1 MTNISTLSKKRIR
14 HAKGPFAMTVVYSFT
29 GASIL
34 ASIIFSLLL
43 FLSIDN
49 GFWMQFLFGSLA
61 VVFELGKFFAWY
73 EFGERLA
80 RRNISAAF
88 SAFIFYSVLAI
99 ISIGGSIGGINSA
112 TNTAQSHLD
121 VQNNKKAAFDFQ
133 IAAIDKQIAL
143 NNVAAEKYIELN
155 RIVTGVARIQKE
167 NTQLREQQLALAIE
181 RDKQPVASQGSVLG
195 LIGSVA
201 TALNIENKTAQLS
214 LVIFLSVLLDLFA
227 AFFVGLIGEELRFS
241 RTLKLQQAEQEKAS
255 LSEQTNLALYNKQHE
270 QQVAAISRSEDL
282 LQQAISLLSN
292 GTVRCSKKALSDKL
306 ALNTEDTDHLF
317 TTLLVQGFIRQK
329 ANRHF
334 VWEGQTLP
342 NMNKK
347 KSAEIKATA
356 LDVEQ
361 AA

>member
-1 MTNISTLSKKRIR
+1 MTSLTTLPKKRIR

-43 FLSIDN
+43 FLSIDD
-49 GFWMQFLFGSLA
+49 GLWMQVLFGSLA
-61 VVFELGKFFAWY
+61 VIFELGKFFAWY

-88 SAFIFYSVLAI
+88 SAFIFYSILAI

-143 NNVAAEKYIELN
+143 NNIAAEKYIELN

-167 NTQLREQQLALAIE
+167 NTELRQQQLALAIE
-181 RDKQPVASQGSVLG
+181 RDKQPVATQGSVLG

-201 TALNIENKTAQLS
+201 TALNIETKTAQLS

-227 AFFVGLIGEELRFS
+227 AFFVGLIGEELRFT
-241 RTLKLQQAEQEKAS
+241 RTLKLQQVEQDKSLPSEPDLLDNNSSATAS
-255 LSEQTNLALYNKQHE
+255 TL
-270 QQVAAISRSEDL
+270 SRSEVL
-282 LQQAISLLSN
+282 LEQAIPLLSS
-292 GTVRCSKKALSDKL
+292 GSVRCSKKALSDKL
-306 ALNTEDTDHLF
+306 TLNAEDTDQVF
-317 TTLLVQGFIRQK
+317 AALLAKGLIRQK
-329 ANRHF
+329 PNRHF
-334 VWEGQTLP
+334 VWQGESGQNNNKQSVSEKLP
-342 NMNKK
+342 SM
-347 KSAEIKATA
+347 
-356 LDVEQ
+356 LEQ